1 MIFLDAAFSPLELAA
16 GILAVLLPLI
26 LGVLILCAAIVFI
39 IVFVQKKKKAQSL
52 PGAVPV
58 TAEQPE
64 TPAAEEPQES
74 ETPKTE

>member
-26 LGVLILCAAIVFI
+26 AGVLIFCAAIAFI
-39 IVFVQKKKKAQSL
+39 IVFVRKKKKAKSAA
-52 PGAVPV
+52 GTVPV

-64 TPAAEEPQES
+64 APAAEEPQES
-74 ETPKTE
+74 ETPKNE